1 MNPKSVKTAILT
13 YHRIVNGEPLLASDW
28 SFYDVPMQTFERQ
41 MELVSAHQRLGC
53 GSQSVLIE
61 VTFDDG
67 TEDHL
72 LAAEILARLGLSG
85 IFFVIVGRLN
95 TPGYLQISDL
105 RTLLALNQRIGS
117 HTITHRRLPLLS
129 PQELNIELEQSR
141 DILEQESGRK
151 IEWLAP
157 PGGILDDRVFRAAL
171 AAGYR
176 YVRTMDWG
184 YAPSLATSPIG
195 KPLSSIP
202 ILPTTR
208 ESEFDRIIDGH
219 GSFLLF
225 QLKQHLKRAIGDST
239 YTQLRNIIMK
249 HWLRPQHR

>member
-13 YHRIVNGEPLLASDW
+13 YHRIVNGDPLLASEW
-28 SFYDVPMQTFERQ
+28 AFHDVPMQTFKRQ
-41 MELVSAHQRLGC
+41 MELISDHQCSDSGR
-53 GSQSVLIE
+53 QTVLIE

-72 LAAEILARLGLSG
+72 LAAEVLAKLGLSG

-95 TPGYLQISDL
+95 TPGYLNISNL

-129 PQELNIELEQSR
+129 SQELNTELEQSK
-141 DILEQESGRK
+141 DMLEQESGRK

-157 PGGILDDRVFRAAL
+157 PGGVLNDRVFRAAL
-171 AAGYR
+171 TAGYR

-184 YAPSLATSPIG
+184 YAPSLATSPMV

-208 ESEFDRIIDGH
+208 ESQFERIIDGR

-225 QLKQHLKRAIGDST
+225 QFKQRLRQAIGQGA
-239 YTQLRNIIMK
+239 YTQLRNNLMK
-249 HWLRPQHR
+249 HWLKLQQR